1 MNLPADFRFPPA
13 PADSPPQAGT
23 EAGDR
28 LALVAGL
35 VDYLLQV
42 LGSPRLKVET
52 APEELQGVK
61 NLEELNTLAWAIRK
75 MALSLSKGDLE
86 YATDARG
93 VVIGGLKAMQ
103 SNLKHLTWQAKQ
115 IAGGDYSHKVDF
127 IGEFSEAFNLM
138 TSQLSNRIMRLVDIS
153 EEYKDKSFK
162 DALTGIYNRSAF
174 MHYAQDVL
182 CNVKEGDASSLIITD
197 IDKFKLFND
206 VHGHLCGDE
215 VLKAFAARLSGSMRP
230 SDICSRYGGEEFLM
244 LLPGTAL
251 AVAMLIAER
260 LRSGVEAMEINF
272 EGKLLKITASFGVAE
287 IFRKPDHMSF
297 ETYIADGIR
306 RADVNLYKAKEAGR
320 NRVIG

>member
-1 MNLPADFRFPPA
+1 MTLDFRFPPA
-13 PADSPPQAGT
+13 AADTVRQSGT
-23 EAGDR
+23 EAESR
-28 LALVAGL
+28 NALESGI

-42 LGSPRLKVET
+42 LGSPRFKIET
-52 APEELQGVK
+52 APEELRGVK
-61 NLEELNTLAWAIRK
+61 NLEDLVALAWAIRK
-75 MALSLSKGDLE
+75 MALALSKGDLE

-93 VVIGGLKAMQ
+93 VVVGGLKALQ

-138 TSQLSNRIMRLVDIS
+138 TSQLSHRIMRLVDIS

-182 CNVKEGDASSLIITD
+182 CNVKEGDASSLILTD

-206 VHGHLCGDE
+206 VHGHLCGDA
-215 VLKAFAARLSGSMRP
+215 VLKSFAARLSGSMRP

-244 LLPGTAL
+244 LLPGTSLAMAL
-251 AVAMLIAER
+251 VIAER

-287 IFRKPDHMSF
+287 IFRKPDHMPF
-297 ETYIADGIR
+297 ESYIADGIR
-306 RADVNLYKAKEAGR
+306 QADANLYKAKEAGR
-320 NRVIG
+320 NRVEG

>member
-1 MNLPADFRFPPA
+1 MSTPFEFKFPPA
-13 PADSPPQAGT
+13 AADVARQAAS
-23 EAGDR
+23 EDR
-28 LALVAGL
+28 LALESEV

-42 LGSPRLKVET
+42 LGSPRFKAEA

-61 NLEELNTLAWAIRK
+61 NLDDLVVLVWAIRK
-75 MALSLSKGDLE
+75 LALALSKGDLE

-93 VVIGGLKAMQ
+93 VVIGGLKALQ

-127 IGEFSEAFNLM
+127 IGEFSESFNLM
-138 TSQLSNRIMRLVDIS
+138 TEQLSNRITRLVDIS

-197 IDKFKLFND
+197 IDRFKLFND

-244 LLPGTAL
+244 LLPGTPLAPAL
-251 AVAMLIAER
+251 TISER
-260 LRSGVEAMEINF
+260 LRSGVEAMEIKF
-272 EGKLLKITASFGVAE
+272 DGKLLKITASFGVAE

-306 RADVNLYKAKEAGR
+306 RADANLYKAKEAGR
-320 NRVIG
+320 NRVVG